1 VTADTPESEWKT
13 GWRIVAAMAIANGT
27 GIALLF
33 YTFSMFLI
41 PLSAELKLTRG
52 EIGLVQATIITA
64 AIGAPL
70 LGRLTDRV
78 NLRLVF
84 TLATLALTAIELAM
98 ARYVS
103 SMATLV
109 VAVAFAGL
117 FGGGTSNVLL
127 TRPINAHFRRYRGQ
141 ALGLVAIGVSI
152 TTIIVPPI
160 LEQVIAARGWRE
172 GFFALAMIL
181 GVVGLPLVL
190 MILPRDLPLNRIGP
204 VASGIGAAPAK
215 FWRERDFV
223 LMVCANLLVT
233 VSISGTISQLSPMVQ
248 DENLSAATAALGL
261 SLFAAGQF
269 VGKLLGGM
277 ALDRFDPRR
286 VAVLMTVLPATGFL
300 LFLTDSG
307 LTWPILLACAMIG
320 LLQGAEIDI
329 FAYFV
334 ARRFDVTQFGTIYGT
349 LTGIGWIG
357 SAVGIIAFGLT
368 FDRFASYA
376 PIQLGAVLLLAIAAC
391 LFVPIKLR
399 EEP

>member
-1 VTADTPESEWKT
+1 
-13 GWRIVAAMAIANGT
+13 
-27 GIALLF
+27 
-33 YTFSMFLI
+33 MFLI